1 MVIKNA
7 KYDKLAKEKKYS
19 KRDTSYSSF
28 WLYNREA
35 DMNSEAFKDKFVN
48 FYDDKN
54 TLSEFNPAVAK
65 NIISFWSND
74 GDIVLDPFSGRTR
87 AIVSYAMN
95 RSYVGFEVS
104 KDVVN
109 YMYNRFEDIGILNNQ
124 NFNIDIINDDCIN
137 VKNYLDGKV
146 DLVFSCFDKETEVL
160 TEDGFKLFKD
170 LKYNDKIATLNGN
183 DQLQY
188 QKPIKI
194 IKQKHDGDMYK
205 LSSKQI
211 NLMVTPDHNLYIRD
225 IHKDNKNKKK
235 NFKLVQAKSAFKN
248 LQSQYEFKKDVNW
261 NGTQQEVFVLPEY
274 KYKKRAKNNSI
285 QKCVK
290 KEKKLNMN
298 DWLEFFGYYISEGC
312 VGKPNTVHLYQN
324 VNTTVFKKMKNVVER
339 LGFSFDIKTRIRK
352 NRTKVH
358 GEIRIQSAQLRSYL
372 KQFGKSFDKFIP
384 KEFLALTIKQLNILL
399 LSLFEGDGSIKN
411 NKLVAYS
418 TASEQLANNVMEIVL
433 KIGKSANIKKYNNQQ
448 CNIDG
453 KSYKCL
459 PKHVITVN
467 HTQLTP
473 VFNCG
478 KKTVTQKQLGIQK
491 YNDYVYCC
499 SVPNEIIYVRRN
511 GKGVW
516 CGNCPPYWNLEKY
529 ESCPGQLSD
538 TAEYSVFL
546 KRLKQRLRESADL
559 LKVGGFMCMVVGDF
573 RRRGVYIKFHS
584 DLLSEMED
592 FKDMELHDV
601 ICIQN
606 IPFHTAAFYFG
617 SSKRTKRTAKA
628 HEYLLVWRKIK

>member
-124 NFNIDIINDDCIN
+124 NFNIDIINDDCVN

-146 DLVFSCFDKETEVL
+146 DLVFS
-160 TEDGFKLFKD
+160 
-170 LKYNDKIATLNGN
+170 
-183 DQLQY
+183 
-188 QKPIKI
+188 
-194 IKQKHDGDMYK
+194 
-205 LSSKQI
+205 
-211 NLMVTPDHNLYIRD
+211 
-225 IHKDNKNKKK
+225 
-235 NFKLVQAKSAFKN
+235 
-248 LQSQYEFKKDVNW
+248 
-261 NGTQQEVFVLPEY
+261 
-274 KYKKRAKNNSI
+274 
-285 QKCVK
+285 
-290 KEKKLNMN
+290 
-298 DWLEFFGYYISEGC
+298 
-312 VGKPNTVHLYQN
+312 
-324 VNTTVFKKMKNVVER
+324 
-339 LGFSFDIKTRIRK
+339 
-352 NRTKVH
+352 
-358 GEIRIQSAQLRSYL
+358 
-372 KQFGKSFDKFIP
+372 
-384 KEFLALTIKQLNILL
+384 
-399 LSLFEGDGSIKN
+399 
-411 NKLVAYS
+411 
-418 TASEQLANNVMEIVL
+418 
-433 KIGKSANIKKYNNQQ
+433 
-448 CNIDG
+448 
-453 KSYKCL
+453 
-459 PKHVITVN
+459 
-467 HTQLTP
+467 
-473 VFNCG
+473 
-478 KKTVTQKQLGIQK
+478 
-491 YNDYVYCC
+491 
-499 SVPNEIIYVRRN
+499 
-511 GKGVW
+511 
-516 CGNCPPYWNLEKY
+516 CPPYWNLEKY

-538 TAEYSVFL
+538 TSEYSVFL
-546 KRLKQRLRESADL
+546 KRLKQRSRESADL

-573 RRRGVYIKFHS
+573 RRRGAYIKFHS